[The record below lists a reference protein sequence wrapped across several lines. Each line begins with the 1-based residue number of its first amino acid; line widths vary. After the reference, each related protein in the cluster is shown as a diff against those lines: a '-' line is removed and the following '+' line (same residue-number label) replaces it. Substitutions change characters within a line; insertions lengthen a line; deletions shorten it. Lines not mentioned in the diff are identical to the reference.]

1 MMTTTGN
8 GTQAM
13 PDLFVLVHSP
23 LVGSLTWSLVAS
35 ALRERG
41 NSAVV
46 PLLHDSEGSGDS
58 YWAQHVASV
67 TEALASVPPEQPVVL
82 VGHSGA
88 GPLLPA
94 LGRAIPHRI
103 TAYLFVDAGL
113 PLDGRSH
120 LSDMAASVPEL
131 ARQLRTHLAGG
142 GRFPEWREED
152 LRTIVPDPAM
162 RRRLVADLQP
172 RDLTFFEEPIPG
184 FASGP
189 HAPCAYLQFSAPYEG
204 AAARAR
210 QEGWPFRAIAAGH
223 FHMLVEPEEVAA
235 ALVDLARAA
244 RQQRENA
251 P

>member
-23 LVGSLTWSLVAS
+23 LVGSLTWSLVAP
-35 ALRERG
+35 ALRARG

-46 PLLHDSEGSGDS
+46 PLLHDSEGSGGS

-67 TEALASVPPEQPVVL
+67 PTEQAVVL

-94 LGRAIPHRI
+94 LGQAIPHPI
-103 TAYLFVDAGL
+103 AAYLFVDAGL

-120 LSDMAASVPEL
+120 LGDMTSSVPEL
-131 ARQLRTHLAGG
+131 AQQLCTHLAGG

-152 LRTIVPDPAM
+152 LRTIVPDRAM
-162 RRRLVADLQP
+162 RRRLLADLHP

-210 QEGWPFRAIAAGH
+210 QGGWPFRAIAAGH

-244 RQQRENA
+244 RQPRENA